1 MNMRKILLLVIFC
14 CAMIR
19 QYGQSN
25 DYQFSHLDCAQGLS
39 NNHVTCL
46 YKDNR
51 GFMWFGTVSGLNR
64 YDGYQFRVFKH
75 DSKDPHSIGDNYIDQ
90 IFDGPEGK
98 MWVALR
104 AGGFNIYDIAH
115 DRFDQDYTAY
125 LRRLSLPEYM
135 LLSIVPSR
143 SGCWFVYRDNGLFHY
158 GADGQIHAVRPDST
172 RPGSLDPAL
181 VADAREDGEGNC
193 WVIHQNGL
201 LEKIDGIRHQVV
213 YRTTVLEKSFA
224 GAPITCNFY
233 IDRQNDL
240 WISAQGGFRGTFYFH
255 PATGMLQHL
264 SQEQPGAG
272 RLSSDL
278 IYTAIQDSKGLVW
291 LATDHGGVDIVDKKD
306 WSVSTLAHNEGD
318 RKSLAENS
326 VTCIYRDSTGA
337 MWLGTFK
344 SGISYYHQ
352 NGLQFP
358 IYRHQPSLPGSL
370 SYNDVNNFVEDT
382 AGRIW
387 IGSNGGGLICFDRKH
402 NIFRQYLHDPVNPNS
417 LTNNIIVS
425 LLFDKDGKLWIGTY
439 FGGLDCF
446 DGKKFIHYR
455 HDEHSPGSLADD
467 RVMCLYE
474 DSEKNL
480 WIGTLASGFDR
491 LDRKKNC
498 FVHYNSSQPNS
509 IINNYV
515 SSIKEDDH
523 NNLWIATGFGIDV
536 MVRNSGRFIHFSTDS
551 NQLSSNN
558 VTLLF
563 RDSRQRMWAATRE
576 GLNLFLPEKK
586 RFQSFTADNGLAD
599 NTIRGIEE
607 DSLHELWVSTTNGL
621 SRIRILSTG
630 DHPGSTTTPNEGVRI
645 HCRNYHE
652 QDGLQGREFNE
663 RACMVTRDGSLIF
676 GGPNGF
682 NLFHPE
688 NIVNTGAAP
697 PIVLTDLEIF
707 NKSVHV
713 GEQLDGHVVLNKVLS
728 ETREIVLRHN
738 EDVFSIEFASLG
750 YVDNARNNYAYTL
763 EGFNKGWLMT
773 DGKIRKATYT
783 NLDAGEYTFRVRATD
798 QDGEWYQQNASLK
811 IIVLPPFWKSPL
823 AYAIYVLLLAGIL
836 LVARRMIIQK
846 TRMRFALEQE
856 RRETRRMHEMD
867 MMKIRFF
874 TNMSH
879 ELRTPLS
886 LILAPVDKLLGN
898 SSPSDPRKQYEVIR
912 RNARRLLHLVNQL
925 LDFRKMEV
933 NELKLHPR
941 QGDVLKFIKEISF
954 SFIDLAER
962 KNISF
967 SYRDSGHSLLTLF
980 DHDKIERILFNLLSN
995 AFKFTPENGAV
1006 TVSVD
1011 AEYQAEIEIVMLSVK
1026 VTDTGIGIA
1035 PDKQEKIFER
1045 FFQNDVPDTI
1055 LNQGSGIG
1063 LAITQEFV
1071 RMHNGSLSVQSQLDK
1086 GSCFIVSLPFIPLPA
1101 ALLQPAEVLS
1111 TEALTASAAMW
1122 SPGEGA
1128 LPAVFRPPA
1137 EVPQI
1142 TAAVPDLSGP
1152 QAGAGATA
1160 AATADPGKTP
1170 PPGDGAKKGTLL
1182 IVEDNEDFR
1191 FYLKDNLRRHYS
1203 IIEAADGKEGW
1214 RKALAEH
1221 PDLIVSDI
1229 SMPMMNGIDLCKKIL
1244 ADERTCQIPVILLTA
1259 MTGEGAELKGL
1270 QTGAIDYIIKPF
1282 NFELLLSKI
1291 RNVLAHNDTV
1301 RKTYQ
1306 RQVQATP
1313 AAVQITSAE
1322 EAFVRNVLEVIE
1334 MNMGNPEFS
1343 VGELSVKFHASRS
1356 TFYKR
1361 LLLLTG
1367 KTPIEF
1373 IRHIRLKRAA
1383 ELLEKSQLT
1392 VSEIAYTVGFNNPK
1406 NFSQYFKMEFDRIP
1420 SAYRSE
1426 KKNGH
1431 QQETI

>member
-1 MNMRKILLLVIFC
+1 
-14 CAMIR
+14 
-19 QYGQSN
+19 
-25 DYQFSHLDCAQGLS
+25 
-39 NNHVTCL
+39 
-46 YKDNR
+46 
-51 GFMWFGTVSGLNR
+51 
-64 YDGYQFRVFKH
+64 
-75 DSKDPHSIGDNYIDQ
+75 
-90 IFDGPEGK
+90 
-98 MWVALR
+98 
-104 AGGFNIYDIAH
+104 
-115 DRFDQDYTAY
+115 
-125 LRRLSLPEYM
+125 
-135 LLSIVPSR
+135 
-143 SGCWFVYRDNGLFHY
+143 
-158 GADGQIHAVRPDST
+158 
-172 RPGSLDPAL
+172 
-181 VADAREDGEGNC
+181 
-193 WVIHQNGL
+193 
-201 LEKIDGIRHQVV
+201 
-213 YRTTVLEKSFA
+213 
-224 GAPITCNFY
+224 
-233 IDRQNDL
+233 
-240 WISAQGGFRGTFYFH
+240 
-255 PATGMLQHL
+255 
-264 SQEQPGAG
+264 
-272 RLSSDL
+272 
-278 IYTAIQDSKGLVW
+278 
-291 LATDHGGVDIVDKKD
+291 
-306 WSVSTLAHNEGD
+306 
-318 RKSLAENS
+318 
-326 VTCIYRDSTGA
+326 
-337 MWLGTFK
+337 
-344 SGISYYHQ
+344 
-352 NGLQFP
+352 
-358 IYRHQPSLPGSL
+358 
-370 SYNDVNNFVEDT
+370 
-382 AGRIW
+382 
-387 IGSNGGGLICFDRKH
+387 
-402 NIFRQYLHDPVNPNS
+402 
-417 LTNNIIVS
+417 
-425 LLFDKDGKLWIGTY
+425 
-439 FGGLDCF
+439 
-446 DGKKFIHYR
+446 
-455 HDEHSPGSLADD
+455 
-467 RVMCLYE
+467 
-474 DSEKNL
+474 
-480 WIGTLASGFDR
+480 
-491 LDRKKNC
+491 
-498 FVHYNSSQPNS
+498 
-509 IINNYV
+509 
-515 SSIKEDDH
+515 
-523 NNLWIATGFGIDV
+523 

-563 RDSRQRMWAATRE
+563 RDSHQRMWAATRE

-586 RFQSFTADNGLAD
+586 RFQSFTTDDGLAD

-621 SRIRILSTG
+621 SRIQISSPG
-630 DHPGSTTTPNEGVRI
+630 DHAGSTTTPNEDVHIR
-645 HCRNYHE
+645 CRNYHE

-663 RACMVTRDGSLIF
+663 RAGMVTRDGSLMF

-697 PIVLTDLEIF
+697 PMVLTDLEIF

-713 GEQLDGHVVLNKVLS
+713 GEQLDGHVVLNKPLS
-728 ETREIVLRHN
+728 ETGEIVLHHN

-750 YVDNARNNYAYTL
+750 FVDNARNKYAYTL
-763 EGFNKGWLMT
+763 EGFNKGWLMA
-773 DGKIRKATYT
+773 DGKTRKATYT

-798 QDGEWYQQNASLK
+798 QDGEWYKRVASLK
-811 IIVLPPFWKSPL
+811 IVILPPFWKSPL
-823 AYAIYVLLLAGIL
+823 AYGVYVLLLAGIL
-836 LVARRMIIQK
+836 LVGRRMIIQK
-846 TRMRFALEQE
+846 ARIRFALEQE

-886 LILAPVDKLLGN
+886 LILAPVDKLL
-898 SSPSDPRKQYEVIR
+898 SSTSSSDPRKQYEVIR

-933 NELKLHPR
+933 NELRLHPR

-967 SYRDSGHSLLTLF
+967 SYHDPGHSLLTLF

-1006 TVSVD
+1006 SVSVE
-1011 AEYQAEIEIVMLSVK
+1011 AEYQAEIVMLSVK

-1045 FFQNDVPDTI
+1045 FFQNDIPDTI

-1071 RMHNGSLSVQSQLDK
+1071 RMHNGSLSVQSQLNK

-1101 ALLQPAEVLS
+1101 EVLAEVLS
-1111 TEALTASAAMW
+1111 TSALTASAAIW

-1128 LPAVFRPPA
+1128 LPAAFRPAA
-1137 EVPQI
+1137 EIPQVP
-1142 TAAVPDLSGP
+1142 AAVPDPSGL
-1152 QAGAGATA
+1152 QAAGTASVGAAP
-1160 AATADPGKTP
+1160 DPGKTTP
-1170 PPGDGAKKGTLL
+1170 AGDGVKKSTIL

-1191 FYLKDNLRRHYS
+1191 FYLKDNLRSHYS
-1203 IIEAADGKEGW
+1203 IIEATDGKEGW

-1244 ADERTCQIPVILLTA
+1244 ADERTHQIPVILLTA

-1291 RNVLAHNDTV
+1291 RNVLAHSDTV

-1313 AAVQITSAE
+1313 AAVQIESAD
-1322 EAFVRNVLEVIE
+1322 EAFVKNVLEVIE
-1334 MNMGNPEFS
+1334 KNMGNPEFS

-1373 IRHIRLKRAA
+1373 IRHIRLRRAA

-1392 VSEIAYTVGFNNPK
+1392 VSEIAYSVGFNNPK

-1431 QQETI
+1431 QQETM

>member
-1 MNMRKILLLVIFC
+1 MRKILLLVISC
-14 CAMIR
+14 CAFIR

-25 DYQFSHLDCAQGLS
+25 DYQFSHLDCTQGLS

-46 YKDNR
+46 YKDKR

-75 DSKDPHSIGDNYIDQ
+75 DSKDPHSIGDNYIEQ

-98 MWVALR
+98 MWVALP
-104 AGGFNIYDIAH
+104 AGGFSIYDIVH

-135 LLSIVPSR
+135 LLSIIPSQ

-158 GADGQIHAVRPDST
+158 GADGQIQAVRPDFA

-181 VADAREDGEGNC
+181 VLDAREDGEGNC

-201 LEKIDGIRHQVV
+201 LEKIDGILHRVV
-213 YRTTVLEKSFA
+213 YRTTVLEKNFVV
-224 GAPITCNFY
+224 APNTCNLF

-240 WISAQGGFRGTFYFH
+240 WISAQGSFKGTFCFH
-255 PATGMLQHL
+255 PATGMLRHL
-264 SQEQPGAG
+264 SQEEPGAG

-278 IYTAIQDSKGLVW
+278 IYSAIQDGKGQIW

-306 WSVSTLAHNEGD
+306 WSVTTLAHNEED
-318 RKSLAENS
+318 RKSVAENS
-326 VTCIYRDSTGA
+326 VTCIYRDSASA

-358 IYRHQPSLPGSL
+358 IFRHQPDLPGSL

-382 AGRIW
+382 TGQIW
-387 IGSNGGGLICFDRKH
+387 IGSNGGGLICFDRRH
-402 NIFRQYLHDPVNPNS
+402 NTFHQYLHDPANPNS
-417 LTNNIIVS
+417 LSNNIIIS

-446 DGKKFIHYR
+446 DGKKFTHYR
-455 HDEHSPGSLADD
+455 HDERSPGSLADD

-491 LDRKKNC
+491 LDRKRNC
-498 FVHYNSSQPNS
+498 FIHYNNTQPNS
-509 IINNYV
+509 IRNNYV
-515 SSIKEDDH
+515 SSIVEDAH
-523 NNLWIATGFGIDV
+523 HNLWIATAYGIDIKEG
-536 MVRNSGRFIHFSTDS
+536 NSGRFIHFSTDS
-551 NQLSSNN
+551 NRLSSNY
-558 VTLLF
+558 VIFLYK
-563 RDSRQRMWAATRE
+563 DSRQWIWAGTRE
-576 GLNLFLPEKK
+576 GLDLFLPGK
-586 RFQSFTADNGLAD
+586 RRFHTFTTDNGLAD
-599 NTIRGIEE
+599 NTIRSIEE
-607 DSLHELWVSTTNGL
+607 DSQHELWISTANGL
-621 SRIRILSTG
+621 SRIQVLSP
-630 DHPGSTTTPNEGVRI
+630 PGQPLGSVPNEDVHIQSRS
-645 HCRNYHE
+645 YHE

-663 RACMVTRDGSLIF
+663 RAGMVTRDGNLMF

-688 NIVNTGAAP
+688 NIVHTEGGP

-713 GEQLDGHVVLNKVLS
+713 GEQLEGHVVLNKALS
-728 ETREIVLRHN
+728 ETSEIVLHHN

-750 YVDNARNNYAYTL
+750 FVDNARNKYAYTL
-763 EGFNKGWLMT
+763 EGFNKSWLMT
-773 DGKIRKATYT
+773 DGKTRKATYT

-798 QDGEWYQQNASLK
+798 QDGEWYKRVASIK

-823 AYAIYVLLLAGIL
+823 AYGVYVLLLAGIL
-836 LVARRMIIQK
+836 LVGRRMIIQK
-846 TRMRFALEQE
+846 ARIRFALEQE

-886 LILAPVDKLLGN
+886 LILAPVDKLL
-898 SSPSDPRKQYEVIR
+898 SSASSSDPRKQYEVIR

-933 NELKLHPR
+933 NELRLHPR

-967 SYRDSGHSLLTLF
+967 SYRDPGHSLLTLF

-1006 TVSVD
+1006 SVSVE
-1011 AEYQAEIEIVMLSVK
+1011 AEYQAEIVMLSVK

-1035 PDKQEKIFER
+1035 LNKQEKIFER
-1045 FFQNDVPDTI
+1045 FFQNDIPDTI

-1101 ALLQPAEVLS
+1101 EVLAEVLS
-1111 TEALTASAAMW
+1111 TSALTTSAAIW

-1128 LPAVFRPPA
+1128 LPAAFRPAAEIPQVPA
-1137 EVPQI
+1137 
-1142 TAAVPDLSGP
+1142 TVPDPPGL
-1152 QAGAGATA
+1152 QATAGAASVGAA
-1160 AATADPGKTP
+1160 SDPDKTTP
-1170 PPGDGAKKGTLL
+1170 AGDGVKKSTIL

-1191 FYLKDNLRRHYS
+1191 FYLKDNLRSHYS
-1203 IIEAADGKEGW
+1203 IIEATDGKEGW

-1244 ADERTCQIPVILLTA
+1244 ADERTHQIPVILLTA

-1291 RNVLAHNDTV
+1291 RNVLAHSDTV

-1306 RQVQATP
+1306 RQVQAAP
-1313 AAVQITSAE
+1313 AAVQIESADE
-1322 EAFVRNVLEVIE
+1322 TFVKNVLEVIE
-1334 MNMGNPEFS
+1334 KNMGNPEFS

-1392 VSEIAYTVGFNNPK
+1392 VSEIAYAVGFNNPK
-1406 NFSQYFKMEFDRIP
+1406 NFSQYFKMEFDKIP

-1426 KKNGH
+1426 KKNIVH
-1431 QQETI
+1431 

>member
-46 YKDNR
+46 YKDKR

-64 YDGYQFRVFKH
+64 YDGYQFRIFRH
-75 DSKDPHSIGDNYIDQ
+75 DSKDPHSIGDNYIDE

-98 MWVALR
+98 MWVALP
-104 AGGFNIYDIAH
+104 AGGFSIYDIAH
-115 DRFDQDYTAY
+115 DRFDQDYTAW
-125 LRRLSLPEYM
+125 LRRLGLPEYM
-135 LLSIVPSR
+135 LLKIVPSR

-158 GADGQIHAVRPDST
+158 GADGQIQAVRPDST
-172 RPGSLDPAL
+172 RPESLDPAL
-181 VADAREDGEGNC
+181 VVDAREDGEGNC

-201 LEKIDGIRHQVV
+201 LEKVDGIRHQVI
-213 YRTTVLEKSFA
+213 YRTTMLEKSFA
-224 GAPITCNFY
+224 EIPNSCNLF

-240 WISAQGGFRGTFYFH
+240 WISAQGSFKGTFCFH
-255 PATGMLQHL
+255 PATGMLRLL
-264 SQEQPGAG
+264 SQEQPGPG

-278 IYTAIQDSKGLVW
+278 IYSAIQDSKGLIW
-291 LATDHGGVDIVDKKD
+291 LATDHGGVDIVDKNN
-306 WSVSTLAHNEGD
+306 WSVTTLAHNDGD
-318 RKSLAENS
+318 RKSVAENS
-326 VTCIYRDSTGA
+326 VTCIYRDSAGA

-358 IYRHQPSLPGSL
+358 IYRHQPDLPGSL

-382 AGRIW
+382 TGRIW
-387 IGSNGGGLICFDRKH
+387 IGSNGGGLICFDRRH
-402 NIFRQYLHDPVNPNS
+402 NTFHQYLHDPVNPNS
-417 LTNNIIVS
+417 LSNNIIIS

-446 DGKKFIHYR
+446 DGKRFIHYR

-474 DSEKNL
+474 DSEKDL
-480 WIGTLASGFDR
+480 WIGTLASGLDR
-491 LDRKKNC
+491 LDRKRNC
-498 FVHYNSSQPNS
+498 FVHYNNTQPNS
-509 IINNYV
+509 IRNNYV
-515 SSIKEDDH
+515 SSILEDAH
-523 NNLWIATGFGIDV
+523 HNLWIATAYGMDV
-536 MVRNSGRFIHFSTDS
+536 MERNSGRFIHFSADS
-551 NQLSSNN
+551 NQLSSNY
-558 VTLLF
+558 VIFLYK
-563 RDSRQRMWAATRE
+563 DSRQWIWAGTRE
-576 GLNLFLPEKK
+576 GLDLFLPGK
-586 RFQSFTADNGLAD
+586 RRFKTFTTDSGLAD
-599 NTIRGIEE
+599 NTIRSIEE
-607 DSLHELWVSTTNGL
+607 DSQHQLWISTPNGL
-621 SRIRILSTG
+621 SRIRILS
-630 DHPGSTTTPNEGVRI
+630 DHPAASGPNEDVHI

-663 RACMVTRDGSLIF
+663 RAGMVTRDGSLMF

-688 NIVNTGAAP
+688 NIVNAGAAP
-697 PIVLTDLEIF
+697 PIALTDLEIF

-713 GEQLDGHVVLNKVLS
+713 GEQLEGHVILNKTLS
-728 ETREIVLRHN
+728 ETRQIVLRHN

-750 YVDNARNNYAYTL
+750 FVDNARNKYAYTL
-763 EGFNKGWLMT
+763 EGFNKSWLMT

-798 QDGEWYQQNASLK
+798 QDGEWYQREASLK

-823 AYAIYVLLLAGIL
+823 AYAVYVLLLAGIL
-836 LVARRMIIQK
+836 LVARKMIIQK
-846 TRMRFALEQE
+846 ARIRFALEQE
-856 RRETRRMHEMD
+856 RRETRRMHEVD

-874 TNMSH
+874 TNLSH

-886 LILAPVDKLLGN
+886 LILAPVEKLLGN
-898 SSPSDPRKQYEVIR
+898 TSSSEPRKQYEVIR

-933 NELKLHPR
+933 NELRLHPR

-967 SYRDSGHSLLTLF
+967 SYHDPGHSLLTLF

-1006 TVSVD
+1006 SVSVD
-1011 AEYQAEIEIVMLSVK
+1011 AEYQGEIVMLSVK

-1035 PDKQEKIFER
+1035 LNKQEKIFER
-1045 FFQNDVPDTI
+1045 FFQNDIPETI

-1086 GSCFIVSLPFIPLPA
+1086 GSCFIVSLPFIPLPSA
-1101 ALLQPAEVLS
+1101 VLQPAEVLS
-1111 TEALTASAAMW
+1111 TTALTASSAIW

-1128 LPAVFRPPA
+1128 LPAAFRPA
-1137 EVPQI
+1137 VEVPHI
-1142 TAAVPDLSGP
+1142 PSLVPDPSGP
-1152 QAGAGATA
+1152 QTG
-1160 AATADPGKTP
+1160 ADPARTTP
-1170 PPGDGAKKGTLL
+1170 PPGDDAKRSTIL

-1191 FYLKDNLRRHYS
+1191 FYLKDNLRSHYT

-1214 RKALAEH
+1214 RKALADH

-1291 RNVLAHNDTV
+1291 RNVLAHIDTV
-1301 RKTYQ
+1301 RKIYQ
-1306 RQVQATP
+1306 RQVQAAPT
-1313 AAVQITSAE
+1313 AVQSESADE
-1322 EAFVRNVLEVIE
+1322 TFVRNVLEVIE
-1334 MNMGNPEFS
+1334 KNMDNPEFS
-1343 VGELSVKFHASRS
+1343 VSELSVQFHASRS

-1383 ELLEKSQLT
+1383 ELLEKTQLT
-1392 VSEIAYTVGFNNPK
+1392 VSEIAYAVGFNNPK
-1406 NFSQYFKMEFDRIP
+1406 NFSQYFKLEFDKIP
-1420 SAYRSE
+1420 SAYRSD
-1426 KKNGH
+1426 KKNGRR
-1431 QQETI
+1431 QETM

>member
-1 MNMRKILLLVIFC
+1 MRKILLLVISC
-14 CAMIR
+14 CAFIR

-98 MWVALR
+98 IWVALR
-104 AGGFNIYDIAH
+104 AGGFNIYDIAN
-115 DRFDQDYTAY
+115 DWFDQDYTAW

-135 LLSIVPSR
+135 LLNIIPSR
-143 SGCWFVYRDNGLFHY
+143 SGYWFVYRDNGLYHY
-158 GADGQIHAVRPDST
+158 GTDGQIHAVRPDSV
-172 RPGSLDPAL
+172 RPGSLDPSL
-181 VADAREDGEGNC
+181 VSDAREDGEGNC
-193 WVIHQNGL
+193 WVIHRNGL
-201 LEKIDGIRHQVV
+201 LEKIDGIRHEVV
-213 YRTTVLEKSFA
+213 YRTTLLEKSFVDA
-224 GAPITCNFY
+224 LVTCNLF
-233 IDRQNDL
+233 IDSQNDL
-240 WISAQGGFRGTFYFH
+240 WISAQGGFKGVFYFH
-255 PATGMLQHL
+255 PATGALRHL
-264 SQEQPGAG
+264 SQEEPGAG
-272 RLSSDL
+272 KLSSDL
-278 IYTAIQDSKGLVW
+278 VYSAIQDSKGQIW

-306 WSVSTLAHNEGD
+306 WSVTALAHNEDD
-318 RKSLAENS
+318 RKSVAENS
-326 VTCIYRDSTGA
+326 VTCIYRDSMGA
-337 MWLGTFK
+337 TWLGTFK

-370 SYNDVNNFVEDT
+370 SYNDVNQFVEDT
-382 AGRIW
+382 ASRIW
-387 IGSNGGGLICFDRKH
+387 IGSNGGGLICFDRRH
-402 NIFRQYLHDPVNPNS
+402 NTFHQYLHDPSNLNS
-417 LTNNIIVS
+417 LSNNIIVS

-446 DGKKFIHYR
+446 DGKKFTHYR
-455 HDEHSPGSLADD
+455 HDEHLPGSLADD

-491 LDRKKNC
+491 LDRKRNC
-498 FVHYNSSQPNS
+498 FVHYNNAKPNS
-509 IINNYV
+509 ILNNYI
-515 SSIKEDDH
+515 SSIKEDAH
-523 NNLWIATGFGIDV
+523 NNLWVATGFGIDV

-563 RDSRQRMWAATRE
+563 RDSHQRMWAATRE

-586 RFQSFTADNGLAD
+586 RFQSFTTDDGLAD

-621 SRIRILSTG
+621 SRIQISSPG
-630 DHPGSTTTPNEGVRI
+630 DHAGSITTPNEDVHIR
-645 HCRNYHE
+645 CRNYHE

-663 RACMVTRDGSLIF
+663 RAGMVTRDGSLMF

-697 PIVLTDLEIF
+697 PMVLTDLEIF

-713 GEQLDGHVVLNKVLS
+713 GEQLDGHVVLNKPLS
-728 ETREIVLRHN
+728 ETGEIVLHHN

-750 YVDNARNNYAYTL
+750 FVDNARNKYAYTL
-763 EGFNKGWLMT
+763 EGFNKGWLMA
-773 DGKIRKATYT
+773 DGKTRKATYT

-798 QDGEWYQQNASLK
+798 QDGEWYKRVASLK
-811 IIVLPPFWKSPL
+811 IVILPPFWKSPL
-823 AYAIYVLLLAGIL
+823 AYGVYVLLLAGIL
-836 LVARRMIIQK
+836 LVGRRMIIQK
-846 TRMRFALEQE
+846 ARIRFALEQE

-886 LILAPVDKLLGN
+886 LILAPVDKLL
-898 SSPSDPRKQYEVIR
+898 SSTSSSDPRKQYEVIR

-933 NELKLHPR
+933 NELRLHPR

-967 SYRDSGHSLLTLF
+967 SYHDPGHSLLTLF

-1006 TVSVD
+1006 SVSVE
-1011 AEYQAEIEIVMLSVK
+1011 AEYQAEIVMLSVK

-1045 FFQNDVPDTI
+1045 FFQNDIPDTI

-1071 RMHNGSLSVQSQLDK
+1071 RMHNGSLSVQSQLNK

-1101 ALLQPAEVLS
+1101 EVLAEVLS
-1111 TEALTASAAMW
+1111 TSALTASAAIW

-1128 LPAVFRPPA
+1128 LPAAFRPAA
-1137 EVPQI
+1137 EIPQVP
-1142 TAAVPDLSGP
+1142 AAVPDPSGL
-1152 QAGAGATA
+1152 QAAGTASVGAAP
-1160 AATADPGKTP
+1160 DPGKTTP
-1170 PPGDGAKKGTLL
+1170 AGDGVKKSTIL

-1191 FYLKDNLRRHYS
+1191 FYLKDNLRSHYS
-1203 IIEAADGKEGW
+1203 IIEATDGKEGW

-1244 ADERTCQIPVILLTA
+1244 ADERTHQIPVILLTA

-1291 RNVLAHNDTV
+1291 RNVLAHSDTV

-1313 AAVQITSAE
+1313 AAVQIESAD
-1322 EAFVRNVLEVIE
+1322 EAFVKNVLEVIE
-1334 MNMGNPEFS
+1334 KNMGNPEFS

-1392 VSEIAYTVGFNNPK
+1392 VSEIAYSVGFNNPK

-1431 QQETI
+1431 QQETM

>member
-1 MNMRKILLLVIFC
+1 MNQRKILLLLISC
-14 CAMIR
+14 CTMLR

-25 DYQFSHLDCAQGLS
+25 DFQFSHLDCNQGLS

-64 YDGYQFRVFKH
+64 YDGYQFRTFRH
-75 DSKDPHSIGDNYIDQ
+75 DSKDPHSIGDNYINQ
-90 IFDGPEGK
+90 IFAGPEGK
-98 MWVALR
+98 MWVSLL
-104 AGGFNIYDIAH
+104 AGGFSIYDIAH
-115 DRFDQDYTAY
+115 DRFDQDYVAC
-125 LRRLSLPEYM
+125 LRRLAMPGYM
-135 LLSIVPSR
+135 LLSIIPSR
-143 SGCWFVYRDNGLFHY
+143 TGYWFVYRDNGLFHY
-158 GADGQIHAVRPDST
+158 GADGQIQAVRPDST
-172 RPGSLDPAL
+172 KPGSLDPAL

-213 YRTTVLEKSFA
+213 YRTTMLEKSFF
-224 GAPITCNFY
+224 GAPISCNLF
-233 IDRQNDL
+233 IDGQNDL
-240 WISAQGGFRGTFYFH
+240 WISAQGGFKGTFYFH
-255 PATGMLQHL
+255 PATETLRHL
-264 SQEQPGAG
+264 SQEEPGPG
-272 RLSSDL
+272 KLSSDL
-278 IYTAIQDSKGLVW
+278 IYSAIQDGRGHIW

-306 WSVSTLAHNEGD
+306 WSVTTLAHNEDD
-318 RKSLAENS
+318 RKSVAENS
-326 VTCIYRDSTGA
+326 VTCIYRDSTGTDA

-358 IYRHQPSLPGSL
+358 IYRHQPSLPNSL

-387 IGSNGGGLICFDRKH
+387 IGSNGGGLICFDRKR
-402 NIFRQYLHDPVNPNS
+402 NTFRQYLHDPSNSNS

-446 DGKKFIHYR
+446 DGKKFTHYR

-491 LDRKKNC
+491 LDRKRNC
-498 FVHYNSSQPNS
+498 FVHYNNTQPNS
-509 IINNYV
+509 ILNNYV
-515 SSIKEDDH
+515 SSILEDGH
-523 NNLWIATGFGIDV
+523 HNLWIATAFGIDV
-536 MVRNSGRFIHFSTDS
+536 MVRNTGRFIHFSTDS

-558 VTLLF
+558 VILLF
-563 RDSRQRMWAATRE
+563 KDSRQWIWAGTRE
-576 GLNLFLPEKK
+576 GLDLFLPGK
-586 RFQSFTADNGLAD
+586 RRFKAFTMDNGLPD
-599 NTIRGIEE
+599 NTLRSIQE
-607 DSLHELWVSTTNGL
+607 DSQHQLWVSTANGL
-621 SRIRILSTG
+621 SRIQILSDHATDTFPNG
-630 DHPGSTTTPNEGVRI
+630 DVHI

-652 QDGLQGREFNE
+652 QDGLQGHEFNE
-663 RACMVTRDGSLIF
+663 RAGLVIRDGSLMF

-688 NIVNTGAAP
+688 NIVNSGAAP

-713 GEQLDGHVVLNKVLS
+713 GEQLDGHVVLNKTLS
-728 ETREIVLRHN
+728 ETGEIVLHHN

-750 YVDNARNNYAYTL
+750 FVDNARNKYAYTL
-763 EGFNKGWLMT
+763 EGFNKSWLMT

-798 QDGEWYQQNASLK
+798 QDGEWYQQHASLK

-823 AYAIYVLLLAGIL
+823 AYAVYVLLLAGIL

-846 TRMRFALEQE
+846 ARIRFALEQE

-886 LILAPVDKLLGN
+886 LILAPVDKLLGTT
-898 SSPSDPRKQYEVIR
+898 PLSDPRKQYEMIR

-967 SYRDSGHSLLTLF
+967 SYHDAGHSLLTLF

-1006 TVSVD
+1006 SVNVD
-1011 AEYQAEIEIVMLSVK
+1011 AEFQGEIVMLSIK

-1035 PDKQEKIFER
+1035 SDKQEKIFER
-1045 FFQNDVPDTI
+1045 FFQNEIPDTM

-1071 RMHNGSLSVQSQLDK
+1071 RMHNGSMSVQSQVNK
-1086 GSCFIVSLPFIPLPA
+1086 GSCFIISLPFIPLPA
-1101 ALLQPAEVLS
+1101 EALQPAEVLS
-1111 TEALTASAAMW
+1111 RSALTASAAIW

-1128 LPAVFRPPA
+1128 LPAAFRPAP
-1137 EVPQI
+1137 EVPQ
-1142 TAAVPDLSGP
+1142 VPGAISDP
-1152 QAGAGATA
+1152 AGAQA
-1160 AATADPGKTP
+1160 AAGADAIRPSLP
-1170 PPGDGAKKGTLL
+1170 ADSAKKSTIL

-1191 FYLKDNLRRHYS
+1191 FYLKDNLRGHYS
-1203 IIEAADGKEGW
+1203 IIEATDGKEGW

-1229 SMPMMNGIDLCKKIL
+1229 SMPLMNGIDLCKKIL

-1259 MTGEGAELKGL
+1259 MSGEGAELKGL

-1301 RKTYQ
+1301 KKTYQ
-1306 RQVQATP
+1306 RQVQAAP
-1313 AAVQITSAE
+1313 SAIKIE
-1322 EAFVRNVLEVIE
+1322 SADEVFVRNVLEAIE
-1334 MNMGNPEFS
+1334 KNMGNPEFS
-1343 VGELSVKFHASRS
+1343 VGELSIQFHASRS

-1361 LLLLTG
+1361 VLLLTG

-1383 ELLEKSQLT
+1383 ELLEKSRLT

-1426 KKNGH
+1426 KKNIVH
-1431 QQETI
+1431 

>member
-1 MNMRKILLLVIFC
+1 MNMRKIHLLLILCFDTMLLC
-14 CAMIR
+14 
-19 QYGQSN
+19 GQSN

-75 DSKDPHSIGDNYIDQ
+75 DSKDPHSLGDNYIDQ
-90 IFDGPEGK
+90 IFNGPEGK

-104 AGGFNIYDIAH
+104 AGGFGIYDIAH
-115 DRFDQDYTAY
+115 DRFDQDYTAC
-125 LRRLSLPEYM
+125 LRRLSLPEYI
-135 LLSIVPSR
+135 LLSIIPSR
-143 SGCWFVYRDNGLFHY
+143 SGFWFVYRDNGLYHY
-158 GADGQIHAVRPDST
+158 GTDGQIHAVRPDST
-172 RPGSLDPAL
+172 KPGSLDPSL
-181 VADAREDGEGNC
+181 VADAREDADGNC

-213 YRTTVLEKSFA
+213 YRTTEMEKSFF
-224 GAPITCNFY
+224 GVPITCNLF

-240 WISAQGGFRGTFYFH
+240 WISAQGALKGSFCFH
-255 PATGMLQHL
+255 PATGMLRHL
-264 SQEQPGAG
+264 SQESSAAG
-272 RLSSDL
+272 KLSSDL
-278 IYTAIQDSKGLVW
+278 IYSAIQDSKGQVW

-306 WSVSTLAHNEGD
+306 WSVTALAHNEGD

-326 VTCIYRDSTGA
+326 VTCLYRDSTGA

-370 SYNDVNNFVEDT
+370 SYNDVNQFVEDT
-382 AGRIW
+382 TGRIW
-387 IGSNGGGLICFDRKH
+387 IGTNGGGLISFDQRH
-402 NIFRQYLHDPVNPNS
+402 NTFRQYLHDPSNPNS

-446 DGKKFIHYR
+446 DGKKFTHYR

-491 LDRKKNC
+491 LDRKRNC
-498 FVHYNSSQPNS
+498 FVHYNNTQPNS
-509 IINNYV
+509 IVNNYV
-515 SSIKEDDH
+515 SSIQEDAH
-523 NNLWIATGFGIDV
+523 HNLWIATAFGIDV
-536 MVRNSGRFIHFSTDS
+536 LDRNSGRFIHFSTDS

-558 VTLLF
+558 VILLYK
-563 RDSRQRMWAATRE
+563 DSRQWIWAGTRE
-576 GLNLFLPEKK
+576 GLDLFLPGKR
-586 RFQSFTADNGLAD
+586 RFQALTTDNGLAD
-599 NTIRGIEE
+599 NTIRSIEE
-607 DSLHELWVSTTNGL
+607 DSQHQLWVSTANGL
-621 SRIRILSTG
+621 SRIQVLSPG
-630 DHPGSTTTPNEGVRI
+630 DHLQDSFPNENVRI
-645 HCRNYHE
+645 RCRNYHE

-663 RACMVTRDGSLIF
+663 RAGMVTRDGSLIF

-682 NLFHPE
+682 NFFHPE

-713 GEQLDGHVVLNKVLS
+713 GEQLNGHVVLNKELS
-728 ETREIVLRHN
+728 ETREIVLHHN

-750 YVDNARNNYAYTL
+750 FVDNARNKYAYTL
-763 EGFNKGWLMT
+763 DGFNKSWLMT
-773 DGKIRKATYT
+773 DGKTRKATYT

-798 QDGEWYQQNASLK
+798 QDGEWYQREASLK

-823 AYAIYVLLLAGIL
+823 AYAVYVLLLAVIL

-846 TRMRFALEQE
+846 ARVRFALEQE

-898 SSPSDPRKQYEVIR
+898 ISPSDPRKQYEMIR

-967 SYRDSGHSLLTLF
+967 SYHDPGHSLLTLF

-1006 TVSVD
+1006 GVSVET
-1011 AEYQAEIEIVMLSVK
+1011 EYQAEIVMLSVK

-1045 FFQNDVPDTI
+1045 FFQNDIPDTI

-1071 RMHNGSLSVQSQLDK
+1071 RMHNGSLSVKSQLNK
-1086 GSCFIVSLPFIPLPA
+1086 GSCFVVKLPFIPLPA
-1101 ALLQPAEVLS
+1101 EVLQPAEILS
-1111 TEALTASAAMW
+1111 TIALTASSAIW
-1122 SPGEGA
+1122 SPGEGT
-1128 LPAVFRPPA
+1128 LPAAFRPAA
-1137 EVPQI
+1137 EIPHVP
-1142 TAAVPDLSGP
+1142 AAVPDPLGL
-1152 QAGAGATA
+1152 QAGA
-1160 AATADPGKTP
+1160 DPARTP
-1170 PPGDGAKKGTLL
+1170 PPADGAKKSTIL

-1191 FYLKDNLRRHYS
+1191 FYLKDNLRNHYS

-1214 RKALAEH
+1214 RRALAEH

-1244 ADERTCQIPVILLTA
+1244 ADERTCQMPVILLTA

-1301 RKTYQ
+1301 RKKYQ
-1306 RQVQATP
+1306 RQVQAAP
-1313 AAVQITSAE
+1313 AAVEIESADE
-1322 EAFVRNVLEVIE
+1322 VFVKSVLEIIE
-1334 MNMGNPEFS
+1334 KNMGNPDFS

-1383 ELLEKSQLT
+1383 ELLEKSQLS

-1406 NFSQYFKMEFDRIP
+1406 NFSQYFKTEFDRIP
-1420 SAYRSE
+1420 SAYRSD

-1431 QQETI
+1431 RQETL

>member
-1 MNMRKILLLVIFC
+1 
-14 CAMIR
+14 
-19 QYGQSN
+19 
-25 DYQFSHLDCAQGLS
+25 
-39 NNHVTCL
+39 
-46 YKDNR
+46 
-51 GFMWFGTVSGLNR
+51 MWFGTVSGLNR
-64 YDGYQFRVFKH
+64 YDGYQFRIFKH

-90 IFDGPEGK
+90 IFNGPEGK
-98 MWVALR
+98 IWVALR
-104 AGGFNIYDIAH
+104 AGGFSIYDIAN
-115 DRFDQDYTAY
+115 DRFDQDYTAW

-135 LLSIVPSR
+135 LLKIIPSR
-143 SGCWFVYRDNGLFHY
+143 SGYWFVYRDNGLYHY
-158 GADGQIHAVRPDST
+158 GTDGQIYAVRPDSAK
-172 RPGSLDPAL
+172 PESLDPAL
-181 VADAREDGEGNC
+181 VADAREDSEGNC

-213 YRTTVLEKSFA
+213 LRTTVLEKNFL
-224 GAPITCNFY
+224 GTPITCDLF

-240 WISAQGGFRGTFYFH
+240 WISAQGGFKGTFYFH
-255 PATGMLQHL
+255 PATGMLRHL
-264 SQEQPGAG
+264 SQEEPAAE

-278 IYTAIQDSKGLVW
+278 IYSAIQDSKGLVW

-306 WSVSTLAHNEGD
+306 WSVTTLGHNEDD
-318 RKSLAENS
+318 RKSVAENS
-326 VTCIYRDSTGA
+326 VTCIYSDSTGA
-337 MWLGTFK
+337 TWLGTFK
-344 SGISYYHQ
+344 SGISYFHQ

-370 SYNDVNNFVEDT
+370 SYNDVNQFIEDT
-382 AGRIW
+382 TGRIW
-387 IGSNGGGLICFDRKH
+387 IGSNGGGLICFDRRH
-402 NIFRQYLHDPVNPNS
+402 NTFRQYLHDPSNPNS

-446 DGKKFIHYR
+446 DGKKFTHYR
-455 HDEHSPGSLADD
+455 HDERSPGSLADD
-467 RVMCLYE
+467 RIMCLYE

-491 LDRKKNC
+491 LDRKRNC
-498 FVHYNSSQPNS
+498 FVHYNNTQPNS
-509 IINNYV
+509 ILNNYV
-515 SSIKEDDH
+515 SSMLEDAH
-523 NNLWIATGFGIDV
+523 HNLWIATAFGIDV
-536 MVRNSGRFIHFSTDS
+536 LYRNSGRFIHFSNDS
-551 NQLSSNN
+551 NHLSSNN
-558 VTLLF
+558 VILLYK
-563 RDSRQRMWAATRE
+563 DSRQWIWAGTRE
-576 GLNLFLPEKK
+576 GLDLFLPGKW
-586 RFQSFTADNGLAD
+586 RFQAFTTDNGLAD
-599 NTIRGIEE
+599 NTIRSIQE
-607 DSLHELWVSTTNGL
+607 DRQHELWVSTANGL
-621 SRIRILSTG
+621 SRIRILSPG
-630 DHPGSTTTPNEGVRI
+630 DHPLPSTPDEDIHI

-663 RACMVTRDGSLIF
+663 RAGMVTRDGSLMF

-688 NIVNTGAAP
+688 NIVNAGAAP
-697 PIVLTDLEIF
+697 PIALTDLEIF

-713 GEQLDGHVVLNKVLS
+713 GEQLDGHVILNKTLS
-728 ETREIVLRHN
+728 ETRQIVLHHN

-750 YVDNARNNYAYTL
+750 FVDNARNKYAYTL
-763 EGFNKGWLMT
+763 DGFNKSWLMT
-773 DGKIRKATYT
+773 DGKTRKATYT

-798 QDGEWYQQNASLK
+798 QDGEWYQREASLK

-823 AYAIYVLLLAGIL
+823 AYAVYVLLLAGIL

-846 TRMRFALEQE
+846 TKMRFALEQE

-898 SSPSDPRKQYEVIR
+898 TSSSDPRKQYEVIR

-967 SYRDSGHSLLTLF
+967 SYHDPGYSLLTLF

-1006 TVSVD
+1006 SVSID
-1011 AEYQAEIEIVMLSVK
+1011 AEYRAEIVMLSVK

-1045 FFQNDVPDTI
+1045 FFQNDIPDTI

-1086 GSCFIVSLPFIPLPA
+1086 GSCFVVSLPFIPLPSVA
-1101 ALLQPAEVLS
+1101 LQPAEVLS
-1111 TEALTASAAMW
+1111 TAALTASSAIW

-1128 LPAVFRPPA
+1128 LPAVFRPAA
-1137 EVPQI
+1137 EMPHVPSLVPDPLEPQATG
-1142 TAAVPDLSGP
+1142 TAAVGTTP
-1152 QAGAGATA
+1152 
-1160 AATADPGKTP
+1160 DPGKTP
-1170 PPGDGAKKGTLL
+1170 PPGDEARRGTIL

-1191 FYLKDNLRRHYS
+1191 FYLKDNLRSHYA
-1203 IIEAADGKEGW
+1203 IIEATDGKEGW

-1221 PDLIVSDI
+1221 PDMIVSDI

-1291 RNVLAHNDTV
+1291 RNVLAHNDSV

-1306 RQVQATP
+1306 RQVQAAP
-1313 AAVQITSAE
+1313 AAVQIESAD
-1322 EAFVRNVLEVIE
+1322 EAFVRDVLEVIE
-1334 MNMGNPEFS
+1334 KNMDNPDFS
-1343 VGELSVKFHASRS
+1343 VSELSVKFHASRS

-1392 VSEIAYTVGFNNPK
+1392 VSEIAYAVGFNNPK
-1406 NFSQYFKMEFDRIP
+1406 NFSQYFKTQFDRIP
-1420 SAYRSE
+1420 SVYRSE

-1431 QQETI
+1431 HQETP